1 VRTEVHGFDSVERHC
16 LLGPMGYDDC
26 MKIDEMNVYPF
37 CL

>member
-1 VRTEVHGFDSVERHC
+1 MALTLVKDIVGSH
-16 LLGPMGYDDC
+16 MGYDDC